1 MSKMIKPVSAK
12 GTKGCLISTKNGDF
26 LFRVYDQDHNF
37 VDYRVYMND
46 IEIEITDDDAF
57 FYKID
62 SKNILDFSP
71 KTLGRDYDI

>member
-1 MSKMIKPVSAK
+1 MSKMIKPVPAK
-12 GTKGCLISTKNGDF
+12 GTKGCLIATRDGDF

-46 IEIEITDDDAF
+46 VEIEITDDDAF

>member
-1 MSKMIKPVSAK
+1 MIKPVSAK
-12 GTKGCLISTKNGDF
+12 GTKGCLISTKDGNL

-57 FYKID
+57 FYKVD

-71 KTLGRDYDI
+71 QTLGRDYDI